1 MVLAIDQGTTSSR
14 AIIFDVSGAILGQGY
29 AELPQYYPQPG
40 WVEHDPEEIWS
51 TVTEAIKQALVAS
64 NVSPAE
70 IKAVGVANQ
79 RETTIIWDRRTGKP
93 IHRAIVWQCRRTS
106 DICDRLRA
114 EGWEEEIH
122 NATGLFIDPYFSATK
137 IRWLLDNV
145 EGAQEAAEK
154 GHLAFGT
161 VDSWLLWKLSGGHIH
176 ATDYTNASRTLLFD
190 IRAKS
195 WNQKLLSHLK
205 IPRSLMPQVKYS
217 SVMYGKTNCPD
228 VLPKPVTIS
237 GVAGDQQASLFGQF
251 AYQPG
256 QTKTTYGTGCFLL
269 QHTGAEPKVSAHG
282 LLATLA
288 IDETGGPAYA
298 LEGAVFNAGSAVQWL
313 RDGLQVIT
321 SSAES
326 EAYAEQ
332 VSDTLGVYVVPA
344 FNGLGA
350 PYWNASVRG
359 AMFGITRGT
368 ARHHIIR
375 ATLESIAYQTADV
388 LDALAEDSGIRIP
401 ELFVD
406 GKATQNNFLMQF
418 QADIAGVPVV
428 RPVMQETTVL
438 GAALLAGIGAGVWSS
453 AQQAQEIAR
462 LDRVFEPAMGEEQ
475 RHALR
480 NGWRRAVAAATQF

>member
-1 MVLAIDQGTTSSR
+1 
-14 AIIFDVSGAILGQGY
+14 
-29 AELPQYYPQPG
+29 
-40 WVEHDPEEIWS
+40 
-51 TVTEAIKQALVAS
+51 
-64 NVSPAE
+64 
-70 IKAVGVANQ
+70 
-79 RETTIIWDRRTGKP
+79 
-93 IHRAIVWQCRRTS
+93 
-106 DICDRLRA
+106 
-114 EGWEEEIH
+114 
-122 NATGLFIDPYFSATK
+122 
-137 IRWLLDNV
+137 
-145 EGAQEAAEK
+145 
-154 GHLAFGT
+154 
-161 VDSWLLWKLSGGHIH
+161 
-176 ATDYTNASRTLLFD
+176 
-190 IRAKS
+190 
-195 WNQKLLSHLK
+195 
-205 IPRSLMPQVKYS
+205 
-217 SVMYGKTNCPD
+217 MYGKTNCPD

-438 GAALLAGIGAGVWSS
+438 GAALLAGIGAGVWSN

-475 RHALR
+475 RQALR